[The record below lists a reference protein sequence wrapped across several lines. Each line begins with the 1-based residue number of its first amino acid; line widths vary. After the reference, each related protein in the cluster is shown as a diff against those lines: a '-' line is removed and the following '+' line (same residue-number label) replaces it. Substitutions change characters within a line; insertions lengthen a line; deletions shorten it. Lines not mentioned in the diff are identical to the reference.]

1 MDSNQ
6 EFSLYKDMKARTNG
20 EIYIG
25 VVGPVRTGKSTFIK
39 RFMDLCVLPQ
49 MENEHVR
56 ARAKDEL
63 PQSAAG
69 TTIMTTEPKF
79 IPSEAALIYPMEDVG
94 VKVRLIDC
102 VGFMVEGASG
112 HVENEKERMVKT
124 PWSQT
129 EIPFTKAAEIG
140 TKKGDC
146 GTFNDRYCR
155 NHRRFIFRDSKT
167 KLRSGGG
174 THYSGIKCH

>member
-63 PQSAAG
+63 PQSCLLY
-69 TTIMTTEPKF
+69 TS
-79 IPSEAALIYPMEDVG
+79 PSP
-94 VKVRLIDC
+94 RDC
-102 VGFMVEGASG
+102 S
-112 HVENEKERMVKT
+112 
-124 PWSQT
+124 
-129 EIPFTKAAEIG
+129 
-140 TKKGDC
+140 
-146 GTFNDRYCR
+146 
-155 NHRRFIFRDSKT
+155 
-167 KLRSGGG
+167 
-174 THYSGIKCH
+174 

>member
-94 VKVRLIDC
+94 VKVRPYQRSYYLGNDC
-102 VGFMVEGASG
+102 CNGNIFA
-112 HVENEKERMVKT
+112 
-124 PWSQT
+124 
-129 EIPFTKAAEIG
+129 G
-140 TKKGDC
+140 TC
-146 GTFNDRYCR
+146 NNSYS
-155 NHRRFIFRDSKT
+155 DSKKRVFFVCRKYYRCKYDRFRFYFT
-167 KLRSGGG
+167 NLYI
-174 THYSGIKCH
+174 T

>member
-79 IPSEAALIYPMEDVG
+79 IPEQAVTVKMDDTAEF
-94 VKVRLIDC
+94 KVRLIDC
-102 VGFMVEGASG
+102 VGFIVPSALGYLSLI
-112 HVENEKERMVKT
+112 H
-124 PWSQT
+124 
-129 EIPFTKAAEIG
+129 I
-140 TKKGDC
+140 
-146 GTFNDRYCR
+146 
-155 NHRRFIFRDSKT
+155 
-167 KLRSGGG
+167 
-174 THYSGIKCH
+174 

>member
-94 VKVRLIDC
+94 VIPVFFFTNNWAMRKDLSIAPRADGYTLAFYV
-102 VGFMVEGASG
+102 
-112 HVENEKERMVKT
+112 
-124 PWSQT
+124 SQ
-129 EIPFTKAAEIG
+129 K
-140 TKKGDC
+140 
-146 GTFNDRYCR
+146 
-155 NHRRFIFRDSKT
+155 
-167 KLRSGGG
+167 
-174 THYSGIKCH
+174 

>member
-56 ARAKDEL
+56 ARA
-63 PQSAAG
+63 G
-69 TTIMTTEPKF
+69 RT
-79 IPSEAALIYPMEDVG
+79 
-94 VKVRLIDC
+94 
-102 VGFMVEGASG
+102 
-112 HVENEKERMVKT
+112 
-124 PWSQT
+124 
-129 EIPFTKAAEIG
+129 AAERRG
-140 TKKGDC
+140 NNNYD
-146 GTFNDRYCR
+146 DRAEV
-155 NHRRFIFRDSKT
+155 
-167 KLRSGGG
+167 
-174 THYSGIKCH
+174 YSE

>member
-56 ARAKDEL
+56 ARAERRGNNNYDDRAEVY
-63 PQSAAG
+63 
-69 TTIMTTEPKF
+69 
-79 IPSEAALIYPMEDVG
+79 SE
-94 VKVRLIDC
+94 
-102 VGFMVEGASG
+102 
-112 HVENEKERMVKT
+112 
-124 PWSQT
+124 
-129 EIPFTKAAEIG
+129 
-140 TKKGDC
+140 
-146 GTFNDRYCR
+146 
-155 NHRRFIFRDSKT
+155 
-167 KLRSGGG
+167 
-174 THYSGIKCH
+174 